1 MVAPLL
7 LTILPLA
14 RALRA
19 ADAGSVSL
27 GASESQ
33 RVSEEQRDPQRGQ
46 EPPASPQVPGPVSGE
61 TPGQVQ
67 NSFWKGLLWF
77 GGPIIVLSVLS
88 TGGRAIGQAD
98 AQIVFFSLWGL
109 AVLMWLVA
117 FVGAIVFHVRR
128 RADIGNG
135 ALVAMA
141 IGAVSLFGTCVY
153 NISSF

>member
-1 MVAPLL
+1 M
-7 LTILPLA
+7 
-14 RALRA
+14 
-19 ADAGSVSL
+19 
-27 GASESQ
+27 GANESQ
-33 RVSEEQRDPQRGQ
+33 QVSEGQQDPQRDP
-46 EPPASPQVPGPVSGE
+46 EPPASPQAPGPVSGE
-61 TPGQVQ
+61 TPGQGQ

-88 TGGRAIGQAD
+88 TGGQAVGQAD
-98 AQIVFFSLWGL
+98 TQIVFFSLWGL
-109 AVLMWLVA
+109 AVLMWLAA